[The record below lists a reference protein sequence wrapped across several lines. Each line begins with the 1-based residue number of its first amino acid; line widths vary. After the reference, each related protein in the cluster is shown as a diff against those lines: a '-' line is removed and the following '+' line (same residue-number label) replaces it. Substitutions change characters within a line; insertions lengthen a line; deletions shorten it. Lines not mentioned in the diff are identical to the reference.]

1 MVLNHKRVFL
11 KQNKLI
17 TFTEHKPFFLM
28 NLFTDFEA
36 LSLSSYNCLHCV
48 FSASLDDLKRDI
60 SRFRCELL
68 NSFSS
73 SLSSNMEFKQEL
85 SLVKER
91 QNKLEQKT
99 DIILTSL
106 QALRRSLAKTTKE
119 EEKH

>member
-1 MVLNHKRVFL
+1 MWPS
-11 KQNKLI
+11 KLI
-17 TFTEHKPFFLM
+17 TSTEQKQFSRMKYSLV
-28 NLFTDFEA
+28 
-36 LSLSSYNCLHCV
+36 LSLPFSAYNCLHCV